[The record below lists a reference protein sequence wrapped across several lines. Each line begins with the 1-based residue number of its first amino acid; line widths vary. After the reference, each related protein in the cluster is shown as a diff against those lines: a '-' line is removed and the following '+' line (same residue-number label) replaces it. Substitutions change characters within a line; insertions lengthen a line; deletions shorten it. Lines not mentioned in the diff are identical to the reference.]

1 MQTLM
6 KESELCRC
14 GSMDLCVTIKGIS
27 FLLQAGLGILGNVMV
42 LLAYVHIALTDPN
55 LQPVDMI
62 LCHLAFAD
70 LVLLLTRGIP
80 QTMTVFGLRNLLNDA
95 GCKVVIYTY
104 RIARALS
111 VCITCMLSVFQAVTV
126 APASGPYLSRLK
138 AMLPQL
144 VFPTFVALW
153 LINMAVCIAAPFFS
167 VAPRNGTVP
176 PFTLNLGFCH
186 VDFRDN
192 LSYIINGIAV
202 SVRDFAFV
210 GVMLGSSVYILVLLH
225 RHSRK
230 VRGIRR
236 VQGGTMETRAAKT
249 VVMLVVLYAVFFGLD
264 NVIWIYMLTVAQV
277 PPVVADMRV
286 FFSSCYACLSPFL
299 IISSNKK
306 VKARM
311 VCAASDQAVDNKD
324 SNVKD

>member
-1 MQTLM
+1 
-6 KESELCRC
+6 
-14 GSMDLCVTIKGIS
+14 MDLCVTIKGVS
-27 FLLQAGLGILGNVMV
+27 FLLQAGLGILANTLV
-42 LLAYVHIALTDPN
+42 LLAYAHILLTEAQ
-55 LQPVDMI
+55 LQPVDAI

-70 LVLLLTRGIP
+70 LLLLLTRGVP
-80 QTMTVFGLRNLLNDA
+80 QTMTVFGMKNLLDDA

-126 APASGPYLSRLK
+126 APAAGPLLSRLK
-138 AMLPQL
+138 ARLPRLL
-144 VFPTFVALW
+144 VPTFAALW
-153 LINMAVCIAAPFFS
+153 FINMAVCIAAPFFS

-192 LSYIINGIAV
+192 LSYVINGVAV

-210 GVMLGSSVYILVLLH
+210 GVMLGSSGYILVLLH

-236 VQGGTMETRAAKT
+236 SQGASMETRAAKT
-249 VVMLVVLYAVFFGLD
+249 VVMLVVLYTVFFGID
-264 NVIWIYMLTVAQV
+264 NVIWIYMLTVAKV

-286 FFSSCYACLSPFL
+286 FFSSCYASLSPLL

-311 VCAASDQAVDNKD
+311 VCATSDQERQAEDNKPSD
-324 SNVKD
+324 VKS

>member
-1 MQTLM
+1 
-6 KESELCRC
+6 
-14 GSMDLCVTIKGIS
+14 MDLCVTIKGVS
-27 FLLQAGLGILGNVMV
+27 FLLQAGLGILANILV

-70 LVLLLTRGIP
+70 LLLLLTRGVP
-80 QTMTVFGLRNLLNDA
+80 QTMTLFGLRNLLDDA

-126 APASGPYLSRLK
+126 APASGLYLSRLK

-144 VFPTFVALW
+144 VVPTFVALW
-153 LINMAVCIAAPFFS
+153 FINMAICIAAPFFS

-192 LSYIINGIAV
+192 LSYVINGIAV

-286 FFSSCYACLSPFL
+286 FFSSCYASLSPFL

-324 SNVKD
+324 SNVKN